1 MTNVKKKNMVAFIAT
16 AVVYLVFL
24 LTNFSTVGCIISAFS
39 LLYLFLSTCVSK
51 RAAKADYGII
61 DNIGDYFGVSIFNLL
76 LVSVFSM
83 IEEGTGGALVN
94 LIEIVKGP
102 KFSADVL
109 LAYVGA
115 LIVVAVAVLI
125 LTKIHKSSVKRYVNE
140 SLRTGG
146 KLSTYIVKYI
156 LLGVASYFLL
166 NAFVLWDVFICIS
179 VLLVYLSINIFIE
192 KVYENNS
199 NNKKSD
205 TVFNWCITNI
215 LVFVLIQYM
224 WPGYSIQ
231 FVDKLVNTAFINWS
245 WYAPILLGLLVIGVG
260 VYAYQLDTSDK
271 KLAFDSKMCLA
282 LVVDLIAIPISIALY
297 DKYIG
302 VVYIALAIINIVF
315 FRHNPQ
321 STKHK
326 ENTKQL
332 TKQMSIFVISVV
344 VLFFS
349 WLSFLNGSFI
359 STALLAICITCSIM
373 LYKHYKWV
381 DGIWFWIFIIISSAL
396 ISAASV
402 YVSYNST
409 SSFIFIAVASLISI
423 FAIIILNVKN
433 KKQFTSNKISKTIV
447 VVCAFLLIVFPVR
460 NFGVDYNVEVQ
471 NKVSQADV
479 ELGAQGLDTNNI
491 YITMTPRGKN
501 NSIEACQYYWDDA
514 ENHDY
519 AYFDENGTF
528 WLAPRNGVLHVYTED
543 SNGVASTLTR
553 RFCFK
558 HLITPLRSGEIRS
571 IEKLLYDGTESDY
584 NITQEEYGIVESA
597 ADVLYE

>member
-16 AVVYLVFL
+16 AVLYLVFL

-61 DNIGDYFGVSIFNLL
+61 DNIGDYFGVSLFNLL

-83 IEEGTGGALVN
+83 IEEGTGGALAN
-94 LIEIVKGP
+94 LVEIVKGP
-102 KFSADVL
+102 KFSTDVL
-109 LAYVGA
+109 LAYVGT
-115 LIVVAVAVLI
+115 LIVVAIAVLI
-125 LTKIHKSSVKRYVNE
+125 LRKIHKSSVRRYVNE

-156 LLGVASYFLL
+156 LFGIGSYFLL
-166 NAFVLWDVFICIS
+166 NAFVVWDVYVCIS
-179 VLLVYLSINIFIE
+179 VLLVYLSINIFVE

-231 FVDKLVNTAFINWS
+231 FVDKLINTAFITWP
-245 WYAPILLGLLVIGVG
+245 WYAPILLGLLIVGVG
-260 VYAYQLDTSDK
+260 AYAYQLDTSDK
-271 KLAFDSKMCLA
+271 KLAFDLKMCLA
-282 LVVDLIAIPISIALY
+282 LVVDLIAIPLSIALY

-332 TKQMSIFVISVV
+332 TKQMSMFVISVV
-344 VLFFS
+344 ILFFS
-349 WLSFLNGSFI
+349 WFSFLNGSFI
-359 STALLAICITCSIM
+359 STALLAICITCGIM

-381 DGIWFWIFIIISSAL
+381 DGIWFWIFIIIASAL

-447 VVCAFLLIVFPVR
+447 VIGAFLLIIFPVR
-460 NFGVDYNVEVQ
+460 NFGVDYNVEVH

-491 YITMTPRGKN
+491 YVTMTPRGKN
-501 NSIEACQYYWDDA
+501 NSIETCQYYWDDA

-528 WLAPRNGVLHVYTED
+528 WLAPRNGVLHVYAED

-553 RFCFK
+553 KFYFK
-558 HLITPLRSGEIRS
+558 HLSEYITSGVPRG
-571 IEKLLYDGTESDY
+571 IEQFFE
-584 NITQEEYGIVESA
+584 NQ
-597 ADVLYE
+597 